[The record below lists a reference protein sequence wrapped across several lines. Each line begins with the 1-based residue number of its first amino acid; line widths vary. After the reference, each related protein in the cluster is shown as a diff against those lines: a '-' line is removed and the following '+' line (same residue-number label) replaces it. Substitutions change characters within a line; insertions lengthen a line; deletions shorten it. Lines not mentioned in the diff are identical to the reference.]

1 MTHTEPLSLLA
12 LAVLAL
18 SSPAPAAASDADLV
32 ARARAREAAQLA
44 ELARSPVQVQAEGR
58 ASGGRRSREIAW
70 TREITY
76 APDGTVQ
83 VRQLSGS
90 GGGARG
96 GRGGGVQ
103 LLGPLTLAPFSLPG
117 AQVAVRPSPG
127 PGGSALVEVRSP
139 AGGAISAVVVEVD
152 PATGAKRALEVVPGG
167 GEGGRVSEARARI
180 TFDAD
185 GAIARLESHAE
196 IQGRR
201 GSGTV
206 EVHGHRVA
214 APQR

>member
-1 MTHTEPLSLLA
+1 MIHTEPLSLLA

-18 SSPAPAAASDADLV
+18 SSPASASAADPDLV
-32 ARARAREAAQLA
+32 ARARARESAQLA
-44 ELARSPVQVQAEGR
+44 ELARSPVRVEAEGR
-58 ASGGRRSREIAW
+58 ASGGRRSRDLAW

-90 GGGARG
+90 GERARG
-96 GRGGGVQ
+96 GRGVQ
-103 LLGPLTLAPFSLPG
+103 LLGPLTLAPFSVPG
-117 AQVAVRPSPG
+117 AQIAVRPSPG
-127 PGGSALVEVRSP
+127 PDGSVLVEVRSP
-139 AGGAISAVVVEVD
+139 AGGALSAVVVEVD
-152 PATGAKRALEVVPGG
+152 PATGAKRALEVLPGG

-185 GAIARLESHAE
+185 GAIGRLESHAE

-201 GSGTV
+201 GTGTV
-206 EVHGHRVA
+206 EVHGRRVA
-214 APQR
+214 AAAQH

>member
-1 MTHTEPLSLLA
+1 MIHEPLSLLA

-18 SSPAPAAASDADLV
+18 TSPSSAAAADADVV
-32 ARARAREAAQLA
+32 ARARARESAQLA
-44 ELARSPVQVQAEGR
+44 ELARSPVRVEAEGR

-90 GGGARG
+90 GAGARG
-96 GRGGGVQ
+96 GRAFQ
-103 LLGPLTLAPFSLPG
+103 LLGPLTLAPFSVPG
-117 AQVAVRPSPG
+117 AHIAVRPSPG
-127 PGGSALVEVRSP
+127 PGGSVLVEVRSP
-139 AGGAISAVVVEVD
+139 AGAISAVVVEVD

-180 TFDAD
+180 TFDED

-196 IQGRR
+196 IEGRR
-201 GSGTV
+201 GAGTV
-206 EVHGHRVA
+206 EVRGHRVA
-214 APQR
+214 SAPQR

>member
-1 MTHTEPLSLLA
+1 MIHTEPLSLLA

-18 SSPAPAAASDADLV
+18 GSPVPASAADADLV
-32 ARARAREAAQLA
+32 ARARAKEAAQLA
-44 ELARSPVQVQAEGR
+44 SLARTPVRVEAEGR
-58 ASGGRRSREIAW
+58 ASGGRRSRDIAW

-83 VRQLSGS
+83 VRQLSGP

-96 GRGGGVQ
+96 GRGLQ
-103 LLGPLTLAPFSLPG
+103 LLGPLTLAPFSVPG
-117 AQVAVRPSPG
+117 AQLAVRPSPG
-127 PGGSALVEVRSP
+127 PDGSVLVEVKSP

-152 PATGAKRALEVVPGG
+152 PATGAKRALQVVPGN
-167 GEGGRVSEARARI
+167 GEDGRVSDARARI
-180 TFDAD
+180 TFAED

-214 APQR
+214 AAPQR

>member
-1 MTHTEPLSLLA
+1 MHTEPLSLLA

-18 SSPAPAAASDADLV
+18 SSPMTASAADADLV
-32 ARARAREAAQLA
+32 ARARAKEAAQLA
-44 ELARSPVQVQAEGR
+44 ALARSPVQVQAEGR
-58 ASGGRRSREIAW
+58 ASGGRRSRELAW

-76 APDGTVQ
+76 ATDGSVQ

-90 GGGARG
+90 SEG
-96 GRGGGVQ
+96 GRSGRGGVQ
-103 LLGPLTLAPFSLPG
+103 LLAPLTLAPFSVPG
-117 AQVAVRPSPG
+117 AQLAVRPSAG
-127 PGGSALVEVRSP
+127 PGGSVLVEVRSP

-201 GSGTV
+201 GTGTI

-214 APQR
+214 AASQR